1 MSKSSTTI
9 ELRNPHPGE
18 ILLEEFLK
26 PMGVSQNALARAISV
41 PPRRINE
48 IVHGLRGIT
57 ADTDLRFARF
67 FGLSEGFFM
76 SLQSEYDLMRRRRE
90 IAVELKTIKPRAA

>member
-1 MSKSSTTI
+1 MSKA
-9 ELRNPHPGE
+9 RNPHPGE
-18 ILLEEFLK
+18 ILMEEFLK
-26 PMGVSQNALARAISV
+26 PMNVSQNALARAIGV
-41 PPRRINE
+41 PRCRVNE

-76 SLQSEYDLMRRRRE
+76 ALKSEYDLMRRRRE
-90 IAVELKTIKPRAA
+90 IAAELKTIKPRAA